1 MTRPLD
7 ELFKLPDEAL
17 VDDREAALVLDL
29 SSLALRDWRSQRR
42 GPAHRK
48 LCGAVRSRVG
58 DPGAFRGDVAA
69 ASAA

>member
-29 SSLALRDWRSQRR
+29 NVLTLRNWRSQRR

-48 LCGAVRSRVG
+48 LCGAVRYRMG
-58 DPGAFRGDVAA
+58 DLRAFRGDVPT